1 MTKYFM
7 QSITSANTRNGFV
20 FAISLFNVSVIFGL
34 IVIFL
39 MNSVN
44 VQTSIGGQ
52 NFGHKAAYWTA
63 ISKIGMLEQLIK
75 DYGIETVAA
84 GGVIGNVT
92 FDYIDEC
99 HRKVRSEINH
109 GVYKQSIEGMLEN
122 VNCDEVSEFPNYSM
136 IYKVEE
142 TVRQGRGYDHGWRHQ
157 SDDPNPHSWG
167 WRQGRGECEDVWGW
181 NYLFPCEQDTLTDS
195 LVYYNNYGEF
205 LVTGDQGTLDGTL
218 YVGADIVF
226 DYVFTNSIPHIG
238 ENENYQTHLK
248 VPESSAVVPT
258 NPIDQN
264 HYTWE
269 TVSALDLP
277 DFDHHDYDSLLAI
290 AQTISHDPVLGRF
303 VGDVDWPYDGQWGET
318 DRFHLQNYV
327 NRTLIVNGNC
337 LIKYC
342 KLENIGGSAT
352 EPGIIVATGDIIID
366 DPDVDFIPDNIILI
380 AGGDVSITSA
390 NFGSAMDDAY
400 WGSVVNEIHSRGV
413 VTLNGEVGRD
423 RVFSQIYAF
432 GSDNHRMSVEIH
444 STNFY
449 GLLYAPNLR
458 SMVSL
463 ESNQT
468 FMGAMYV
475 NQITND
481 RLDNNYILLNYRF
494 PTHYFAG
501 GMVGIYQDTENWVLV
516 KGSIREI

>member
-1 MTKYFM
+1 
-7 QSITSANTRNGFV
+7 
-20 FAISLFNVSVIFGL
+20 
-34 IVIFL
+34 
-39 MNSVN
+39 
-44 VQTSIGGQ
+44 
-52 NFGHKAAYWTA
+52 
-63 ISKIGMLEQLIK
+63 
-75 DYGIETVAA
+75 
-84 GGVIGNVT
+84 
-92 FDYIDEC
+92 
-99 HRKVRSEINH
+99 
-109 GVYKQSIEGMLEN
+109 
-122 VNCDEVSEFPNYSM
+122 
-136 IYKVEE
+136 
-142 TVRQGRGYDHGWRHQ
+142 
-157 SDDPNPHSWG
+157 
-167 WRQGRGECEDVWGW
+167 
-181 NYLFPCEQDTLTDS
+181 
-195 LVYYNNYGEF
+195 
-205 LVTGDQGTLDGTL
+205 
-218 YVGADIVF
+218 
-226 DYVFTNSIPHIG
+226 
-238 ENENYQTHLK
+238 
-248 VPESSAVVPT
+248 
-258 NPIDQN
+258 
-264 HYTWE
+264 
-269 TVSALDLP
+269 
-277 DFDHHDYDSLLAI
+277 
-290 AQTISHDPVLGRF
+290 
-303 VGDVDWPYDGQWGET
+303 
-318 DRFHLQNYV
+318 V

-400 WGSVVNEIHSRGV
+400 WGSVVNEIYSRGV